1 MAEFDIFNLSVSD
14 VETHETKSA
23 NSTNEIYKPS
33 ADDGKD
39 GTYKALIRFVP
50 NPTNPRN
57 SLVKKYVH
65 WLTDANG
72 DGRLIDSPSTV
83 GDKCPIAD
91 AFFKLRKS
99 DSAVDRKMSDKL
111 KRREQYYSLIKVV
124 KDPQNPELEGT
135 YKVFKFGYKI
145 KEKIEEETKPA
156 FGEPTQIYDLFEGKN
171 FELIIT
177 RQGEYN
183 NYDKSKFS
191 ATRSAIGAGTDWQNQ
206 IYRTAMITDHNL
218 SVSGGMGKSRVYGSL
233 NYFEQEGIVKN
244 TGIKKYIGRINLDTE
259 ISEKISDMFDL
270 SPAAIEKRLKLRNP
284 IYLETAAYG
293 HMGRKNKIVNKTF
306 EQPNGNKISL
316 DVELFTWEKLDLVEK
331 IKAEFNLN

>member
-1 MAEFDIFNLSVSD
+1 MADFDIFNLSVSD
-14 VETHETKSA
+14 VETHETKSSS
-23 NSTNEIYKPS
+23 STNEIYKPS

-191 ATRSAIGAGTDWQNQ
+191 ATRSAIAIDGKPAERNQ
-206 IYRTAMITDHNL
+206 EAMT
-218 SVSGGMGKSRVYGSL
+218 S
-233 NYFEQEGIVKN
+233 
-244 TGIKKYIGRINLDTE
+244 IKGELDTAPSLDPYGYKKWDAE
-259 ISEKISDMFDL
+259 TLDFVNGILRQYLNPGSSMDSVISTPK
-270 SPAAIEKRLKLRNP
+270 PAAKKAAVKEAAPVTGNDANFEFP
-284 IYLETAAYG
+284 DTMTATPTAAET
-293 HMGRKNKIVNKTF
+293 KSSTA
-306 EQPNGNKISL
+306 SADSDDL
-316 DVELFTWEKLDLVEK
+316 DSFLDE
-331 IKAEFNLN
+331 IGI

>member
-1 MAEFDIFNLSVSD
+1 MADFDIFNLSISD
-14 VETHETKSA
+14 VDTHETENKSSQ
-23 NSTNEIYKPS
+23 NDIYKPS

-50 NPTNPRN
+50 NPKNPRQ

-72 DGRLIDSPSTV
+72 DGRLVDSPSTV
-83 GDKCPIAD
+83 GEKCPIAE

-111 KRREQYYSLIKVV
+111 KRREQYYSLIKII

-191 ATRSAIGAGTDWQNQ
+191 PS
-206 IYRTAMITDHNL
+206 
-218 SVSGGMGKSRVYGSL
+218 K
-233 NYFEQEGIVKN
+233 
-244 TGIKKYIGRINLDTE
+244 
-259 ISEKISDMFDL
+259 
-270 SPAAIEKRLKLRNP
+270 AAIVLDGKPAERNQENMAAIKSELDAAPVLDPYEYKAWDDSTRDFVNGILRQYLNP
-284 IYLETAAYG
+284 GT
-293 HMGRKNKIVNKTF
+293 
-306 EQPNGNKISL
+306 SL
-316 DVELFTWEKLDLVEK
+316 DEVVPSATKTSTPKKEETTDEVFTQAAATSEPKTEKKADSADDLDSFLNDLDL
-331 IKAEFNLN
+331 

>member
-1 MAEFDIFNLSVSD
+1 MADFDIFNLSISD
-14 VETHETKSA
+14 VDTHETENKSSQ
-23 NSTNEIYKPS
+23 NDIYKPS

-50 NPTNPRN
+50 NPKNPRQ

-72 DGRLIDSPSTV
+72 DGRLVDSPSTV
-83 GDKCPIAD
+83 GEACPIAE

-111 KRREQYYSLIKVV
+111 KRREQYYSLIKII

-191 ATRSAIGAGTDWQNQ
+191 PSKAAVILNGKPAERNQ
-206 IYRTAMITDHNL
+206 ENM
-218 SVSGGMGKSRVYGSL
+218 
-233 NYFEQEGIVKN
+233 
-244 TGIKKYIGRINLDTE
+244 
-259 ISEKISDMFDL
+259 
-270 SPAAIEKRLKLRNP
+270 AAIKTELDAAPVLDPYEYKSWDDNTRDFVNGILRQYLNP
-284 IYLETAAYG
+284 GT
-293 HMGRKNKIVNKTF
+293 
-306 EQPNGNKISL
+306 SL
-316 DVELFTWEKLDLVEK
+316 DEVVPSSKKTSAPKKVESTSEVFTQAAATSETKTEKKADSADDLDSFLNDLDL
-331 IKAEFNLN
+331 